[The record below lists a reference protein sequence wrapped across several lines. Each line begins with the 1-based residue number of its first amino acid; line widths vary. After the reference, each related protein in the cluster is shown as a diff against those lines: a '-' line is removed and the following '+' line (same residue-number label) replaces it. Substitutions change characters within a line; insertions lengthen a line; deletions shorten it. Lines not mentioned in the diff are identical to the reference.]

1 MSRAVAVAA
10 GARRLFL
17 SSTSLRAASTPRLS
31 TASGIK
37 PPTFGLHKRRTLCTT
52 RLPVELS
59 SMVSLMP
66 HHSATASALLK
77 SMLSVD
83 HCHWGWLSEDNL
95 ELSL

>member
-1 MSRAVAVAA
+1 MSRAVAA

-17 SSTSLRAASTPRLS
+17 SSSASLRAASTQRLS

-37 PPTFGLHKRRTLCTT
+37 PPTFRLPKRRPLCTT

-66 HHSATASALLK
+66 HHSSTASALLK

-83 HCHWGWLSEDNL
+83 PCRWGWLSEGTNHGVG
-95 ELSL
+95 